1 MFGKR
6 FRLFKLMGFEVG
18 VDLSWIVLAIL
29 IAWSLS
35 TGLFPFQYKNL
46 STATYWMMGIV
57 GAIGLF
63 LSIIAHEFS
72 HSLVARK
79 SGMPMKGITLF
90 IFGGVA
96 QMDEEPPSAR
106 DEFWIAVVGPLSSI
120 AIGAVFYGLYRL
132 VPAMGWPQAVGG
144 VLAYLA
150 FINGL
155 LAVFNLIPAF
165 PLDGGRILRSI
176 LWKAKGNL
184 KWATRIASQIG
195 GGFGIFL
202 IILGVMRF
210 LAGNFIGG
218 MWFFLI
224 GLFIQNAAKMSYQQ
238 LVVRKAL
245 EGENLRRFMNTDPVT
260 VKPGMSVQE
269 LVDDYILQHH
279 YKMLPVVNSHQ
290 LLGCVTMKQVKQIP
304 REEWPKK
311 TVSDLAEQCSPEN
324 TISPDVDAVEA
335 LAQMRRNNTSR
346 AMVVENDRLVG
357 VVALKDLL
365 EFLSL
370 KVELEG

>member
-6 FRLFKLMGFEVG
+6 FKLFKLMGFEVG
-18 VDLSWIVLAIL
+18 IDLSWIILAIL

-46 STATYWMMGIV
+46 STATYWLMGVV

-96 QMDEEPPSAR
+96 QMDDEPPSAR

-120 AIGAVFYGLYRL
+120 AIGAIFYGLYRL
-132 VPAMGWPQAVGG
+132 VPLVGWPQPVGG
-144 VLAYLA
+144 VLGYLA

-176 LWKAKGNL
+176 LWKVKGNL
-184 KWATRIASQIG
+184 KWATRISSQIG

-245 EGENLRRFMNTDPVT
+245 EGENLRRFMNTEPVT
-260 VKPGMSVQE
+260 VSPDMSVQE
-269 LVDDYILQHH
+269 LVDDYILRHH

-290 LLGCVTMKQVKQIP
+290 LLGCVTLKQVKQIP
-304 REEWPKK
+304 REEWPST
-311 TVSDLAEQCSPEN
+311 TVRDLAEHCSPEN
-324 TISPDVDAVEA
+324 TIGPDVDAVQA
-335 LAQMRRNNTSR
+335 LAQMRRNNSSR

-357 VVALKDLL
+357 VVSLKDLL

>member
-1 MFGKR
+1 
-6 FRLFKLMGFEVG
+6 
-18 VDLSWIVLAIL
+18 
-29 IAWSLS
+29 
-35 TGLFPFQYKNL
+35 
-46 STATYWMMGIV
+46 
-57 GAIGLF
+57 
-63 LSIIAHEFS
+63 
-72 HSLVARK
+72 
-79 SGMPMKGITLF
+79 
-90 IFGGVA
+90 
-96 QMDEEPPSAR
+96 
-106 DEFWIAVVGPLSSI
+106 
-120 AIGAVFYGLYRL
+120 
-132 VPAMGWPQAVGG
+132 VGG
-144 VLAYLA
+144 VLGYLA

-176 LWKAKGNL
+176 LWKVKGNL
-184 KWATRIASQIG
+184 KWATRISSQIG

-245 EGENLRRFMNTDPVT
+245 EGENLRRFMNAEPVT
-260 VKPGMSVQE
+260 VSPDMSLQE
-269 LVDDYILQHH
+269 LVDDYILRHH

-290 LLGCVTMKQVKQIP
+290 LLGCVTLKQVKQIP
-304 REEWPKK
+304 REEWPST
-311 TVSDLAEQCSPEN
+311 TVRDLAEHCSPEN
-324 TISPDVDAVEA
+324 TIGPDVDAVQA
-335 LAQMRRNNTSR
+335 LAQMRRNNSSR

-357 VVALKDLL
+357 VVSLKDLL